1 VLRDVRFRLRGPR
14 EPLTVDDWRRVARR
28 KLPDMVWAYVENG
41 ADDERTLRRNV
52 SAFDEWALRQRV
64 LTGSTGVDLT
74 TDLLG
79 SRLDLPVLVA
89 PTGLAGSVHW
99 RGDLGLAQAAE
110 SVGTRLVM
118 SSASAY
124 TIEEVAEG
132 TRSSHWFQLYP
143 WRNARLVDS
152 LIDRAAEAGFGA
164 LVVTVDV
171 PVYGNRLRER
181 RTGMAVPPTVSLVQA
196 WSAARRPAWA
206 YHLLRHQRI
215 ALKNLAPAGSQEDA
229 LDSFEIQS
237 ENLVAGLDWQGLEHI
252 RERWEG
258 PLLVKGILD
267 PADAERAVEVGAD
280 GVVVSNHG
288 GRQLNG
294 TVSSVEALPAI
305 VDRVGARVPVLVDGG
320 IRCGSDVAVA
330 LALGATACLVGRPA
344 LYGLAGRGP
353 AGAAAVLRLLGEE
366 LERTLVLMGVSKLGE
381 LDRSWL
387 VGPHLGQ
394 PS

>member
-1 VLRDVRFRLRGPR
+1 MLRDVRFRLRGPR

-118 SSASAY
+118 SSAAAY

-181 RTGMAVPPTVSLVQA
+181 RTGMAVPPTVSLAQA
-196 WSAARRPAWA
+196 WSAARRPAWT
-206 YHLLRHQRI
+206 YQLLRHQRI
-215 ALKNLAPAGSQEDA
+215 ALKNLAPVGSQEDA

-252 RERWEG
+252 RDRWEG
-258 PLLVKGILD
+258 PLLVKGVLD

-288 GRQLNG
+288 GRQLNA
-294 TVSSVEALPAI
+294 TVSSVEALPGI

-320 IRCGSDVAVA
+320 IRSGSDVAVA

-353 AGAAAVLRLLGEE
+353 AGVTAVLRLLREE
-366 LERTLVLMGVSKLGE
+366 LERTLVLMGVSKLDE

-387 VGPHLGQ
+387 VGAHLGQ